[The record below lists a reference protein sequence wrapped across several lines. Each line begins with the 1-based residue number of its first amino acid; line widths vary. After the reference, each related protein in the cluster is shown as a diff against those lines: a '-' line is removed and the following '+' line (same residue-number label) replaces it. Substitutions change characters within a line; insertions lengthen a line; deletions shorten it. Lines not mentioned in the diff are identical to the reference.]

1 MALSFSPLSTVR
13 LETCDPKLRRLFLEV
28 LRQGVDCTILCG
40 HRGKDEQDEAVRTGK
55 SKTPWPTSK
64 HNSLPSR
71 AVDVAPYPV
80 EWPSPS
86 MGIEVYARAL
96 GRWYL
101 FAGYVRATADRLG
114 IRVRYGADWDGDFE
128 VKDQNFHYLPHWELL
143 DD

>member
-1 MALSFSPLSTVR
+1 
-13 LETCDPKLRRLFLEV
+13 
-28 LRQGVDCTILCG
+28 
-40 HRGKDEQDEAVRTGK
+40 
-55 SKTPWPTSK
+55 
-64 HNSLPSR
+64 
-71 AVDVAPYPV
+71 
-80 EWPSPS
+80 